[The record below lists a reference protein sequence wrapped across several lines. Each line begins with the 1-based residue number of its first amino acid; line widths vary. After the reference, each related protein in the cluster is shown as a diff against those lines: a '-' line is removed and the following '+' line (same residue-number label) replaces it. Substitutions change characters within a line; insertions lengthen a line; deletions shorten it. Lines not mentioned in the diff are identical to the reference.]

1 MCVCNMMSYCTWY
14 LVLDYVVSSIRPSI
28 DSMEREPWIH
38 EECVRVSLSASTPL
52 SLNGRG
58 VGRREEAVSV
68 WRGRTRIEA

>member
-1 MCVCNMMSYCTWY
+1 M
-14 LVLDYVVSSIRPSI
+14 YVICHTVPGTSSIRPSI